1 MESSRLEAFSDG
13 VIAIIITIMVLEFD
27 LPEEPTIAGL
37 ISILPVILGYLVSFL
52 YIGSYWNS
60 HQHLFQGK
68 KTINGKIL
76 WANLNFLF
84 WLSLLPFFTKWLEGG
99 TEAVPLAAYG
109 FILLMCGVSSSFL
122 RLCVMQANNSKRQVF
137 KRIKAV
143 LSVAAYLIGIIC
155 SFYVP
160 YIAMLCFV
168 LVPLMWFKLSDE
180 IPLNNQ
186 VIVK

>member
-37 ISILPVILGYLVSFL
+37 VSVIPVILGYLVSFL

-60 HQHLFQGK
+60 HQHLFQGT
-68 KTINGKIL
+68 KTINGKVL

-109 FILLMCGVSSSFL
+109 VILLMCAISSSFL
-122 RLCVMQANNSKRQVF
+122 RLCVMQANNHEKQVY
-137 KRIKAV
+137 KRIK
-143 LSVAAYLIGIIC
+143 VAISIVAYLSGIVF

-160 YIAMLCFV
+160 VIAILCYV
-168 LVPLMWFKLSDE
+168 SGPLIWLKPSDDM
-180 IPLNNQ
+180 PLNSQAND
-186 VIVK
+186 